1 MTVTSG
7 DGEHRE
13 VPFSV
18 TVARPDGAEVVIAVA
33 GEIDLTTSE
42 DLKETFEDALE
53 PAPGRLV
60 VDLEGVEFCD
70 STGLAIL
77 VRINDRCMTQGVDLS
92 FLPSPTIR
100 RLASKTG
107 LSTLLPLAGS

>member
-1 MTVTSG
+1 MTSG
-7 DGEHRE
+7 DGHVRE

-18 TVARPDGAEVVIAVA
+18 TVARPDGAQVVMAVV

-42 DLKETFEDALE
+42 DLKETFDKALD
-53 PAPGRLV
+53 PVPGRLT

-70 STGLAIL
+70 STGLATL
-77 VRINDRCMTQGVDLS
+77 VGINDRCTTAGVDLS

-100 RLASKTG
+100 RLALKTG

>member
-7 DGEHRE
+7 DGQHRE

-18 TVARPDGAEVVIAVA
+18 SVARPDDAEVVIAVA

-42 DLKETFEDALE
+42 DLKETFEEALE
-53 PAPGRLV
+53 PLPGRLV

-70 STGLAIL
+70 STGLATL
-77 VRINDRCMTQGVDLS
+77 VGINDRCGTQGVALR

-107 LSTLLPLAGS
+107 LTTLLPLA

>member
-1 MTVTSG
+1 MTGG
-7 DGEHRE
+7 DGDSRE

-18 TVARPDGAEVVIAVA
+18 TVARPDGAQVVMAVA

-42 DLKETFEDALE
+42 DLKESFEEALE
-53 PAPGRLV
+53 PVPGRLV
-60 VDLEGVEFCD
+60 VDLEDVDFCD
-70 STGLAIL
+70 STGLATL
-77 VRINDRCMTQGVDLS
+77 VRINDRCTTQGVDLS

-100 RLASKTG
+100 RLALKTG

>member
-7 DGEHRE
+7 DGDDRE

-18 TVARPDGAEVVIAVA
+18 SVARPDGAAVVIAVA

-42 DLKETFEDALE
+42 DLKETVEEALE
-53 PAPGRLV
+53 PAPGKLV

-70 STGLAIL
+70 STGLATL
-77 VRINDRCMTQGVDLS
+77 VRINDRCTTQGVDLS

-100 RLASKTG
+100 RLALKTG

>member
-1 MTVTSG
+1 MTGG
-7 DGEHRE
+7 DGDSRE

-18 TVARPDGAEVVIAVA
+18 TVARPDGAQVVIAVA

-42 DLKETFEDALE
+42 DLKESFEEALE
-53 PAPGRLV
+53 PVPGRLV
-60 VDLEGVEFCD
+60 VDLEDVDFCD
-70 STGLAIL
+70 STGLATL
-77 VRINDRCMTQGVDLS
+77 VRINDRCTTQGVDLS

-100 RLASKTG
+100 RLALKTG

>member
-18 TVARPDGAEVVIAVA
+18 SVARPDGAEVVIAVA

-42 DLKETFEDALE
+42 DLRETFEEALE
-53 PAPGRLV
+53 PVPGRLV

-70 STGLAIL
+70 STGLATL
-77 VRINDRCMTQGVDLS
+77 VGINDRCSTQGVALR
-92 FLPSPTIR
+92 FLPSPTIL

-107 LSTLLPLAGS
+107 LTTLLPLA

>member
-18 TVARPDGAEVVIAVA
+18 SVARPDGAEVVIAVA

-42 DLKETFEDALE
+42 DLQESFEEALE
-53 PAPGRLV
+53 PVPGKLV

-70 STGLAIL
+70 STGLATL
-77 VRINDRCMTQGVDLS
+77 VGINDRCSTQGVALS

-107 LSTLLPLAGS
+107 LSTLLPLA

>member
-7 DGEHRE
+7 DGDNRE
-13 VPFSV
+13 IPFSV
-18 TVARPDGAEVVIAVA
+18 TVTRPDGAEVVIAVA

-42 DLKETFEDALE
+42 DLKETFEAALE

-60 VDLEGVEFCD
+60 VDLEGVDFCD
-70 STGLAIL
+70 STGLAAL
-77 VRINDRCMTQGVDLS
+77 VRINDRCGTQGVDLS